1 MGLARV
7 WTSLQYFLDGD
18 SEGFS
23 VVSNACLIKKDYNTA
38 VPIREAMFCPLNKA
52 IIVEL
57 LEVFAMSKKLLW
69 YRCSTATRPF
79 ETRFFKIQA
88 AVNDR

>member
-7 WTSLQYFLDGD
+7 WTSLQNCLYGD

-23 VVSNACLIKKDYNTA
+23 VVNNACLMKKDYNTA
-38 VPIREAMFCPLNKA
+38 VPITGAMFCHPNKT

-57 LEVFAMSKKLLW
+57 LEVFAISEKLLW
-69 YRCSTATRPF
+69 
-79 ETRFFKIQA
+79 
-88 AVNDR
+88 

>member
-7 WTSLQYFLDGD
+7 WTSLQYCLDGD

-23 VVSNACLIKKDYNTA
+23 VVNNACLMKKDYNTA
-38 VPIREAMFCPLNKA
+38 FPIRGAMFCHLNKA

-57 LEVFAMSKKLLW
+57 LEVFAISEKLLW
-69 YRCSTATRPF
+69 
-79 ETRFFKIQA
+79 
-88 AVNDR
+88 